1 MITEIGIENFKVFCK
16 TKKFRLSNLNIFAG
30 VNGRGKSTVFQSLLL
45 LAQSIIKNG
54 NIDELSINGSYI
66 NLSQFEDVLCSYGT
80 DNIIRFSFLTNES
93 ECKELSIGYKR
104 NGPWKGK
111 ICELNIDGKDYFSK
125 NQSLLGDKSGIELVL
140 QAYRRDD
147 VNKIFSNFYYV
158 SASRL
163 GPTLYEENKEENI
176 SNPLGNLGE
185 NRLSVLDSHSKTIFD
200 GVKKWYNKILGNSEL
215 EIKDSDSTL
224 QLFMKNNDSMQ
235 KKAKS
240 INMGFGY
247 SYILS
252 IIITILLAKK
262 GSVIFIENPEAHLHP
277 KAQANLM
284 EMICEYAMK
293 GIQFM
298 IETHSEHIV
307 NSARLFSLQNDK
319 LINNDNISI
328 HFFDEHFNVY
338 EIKIEKNGLIKN
350 WPAGFFDLEKQQLM
364 EILQLS
370 QKIK

>member
-1 MITEIGIENFKVFCK
+1 MITEIGIENFKVFCERK
-16 TKKFRLSNLNIFAG
+16 TFRLSNLNIFAG
-30 VNGRGKSTVFQSLLL
+30 VNGRGKSTVFQSLLML
-45 LAQSIIKNG
+45 SQSIIKNG
-54 NIDELSINGSYI
+54 TVDELSINGSYI

-80 DNIIRFSFLTNES
+80 DNIIRFSFITNES
-93 ECKELSIGYKR
+93 ECKNLNLGYKR

-111 ICELNIDGKDYFSK
+111 ICELKINGKDYFSK
-125 NQSLLGDKSGIELVL
+125 NRALIGGKAGDEPVL
-140 QAYRRDD
+140 QAYRKDD
-147 VNKIFSNFYYV
+147 VNKLFSNFYYI

-163 GPTLYEENKEENI
+163 GPTLYEENKEENAY
-176 SNPLGNLGE
+176 NPLGNLGE
-185 NRLSVLDSHSKTIFD
+185 NRLSILDSHKKTILE
-200 GVKKWYNKILGNSEL
+200 GVEIWFNKILGSSEI
-215 EIKDSDSTL
+215 EIKDADSTL
-224 QLFMKNNDSMQ
+224 QLFMRNNDSMQ
-235 KKAKS
+235 RKAKS

-284 EMICEYAMK
+284 EMICEYAAK

-307 NSARLFSLQNDK
+307 NSARLFALQTDK
-319 LINNDNISI
+319 PITNDNISI

-350 WPAGFFDLEKQQLM
+350 WPSGFFDLEKQQLM
-364 EILQLS
+364 QILQLS
-370 QKIK
+370 QKVK

>member
-1 MITEIGIENFKVFCK
+1 MITEIGLENFKVFCGCK
-16 TKKFRLSNLNIFAG
+16 TFRLSNLNLFAG

-45 LAQSIIKNG
+45 LAQSVVKYGSIE
-54 NIDELSINGSYI
+54 ELSINGSYI
-66 NLSQFEDVLCSYGT
+66 SLSQFDDVLCSYGT
-80 DNIIRFSFLTNES
+80 DNVIRFSFKTNEP
-93 ECKELSIGYKR
+93 ECSVLNIGYKR

-111 ICELNIDGKDYFSK
+111 ICELNINGKDYFSK
-125 NQSLLGDKSGIELVL
+125 NQSLGGNKAGYELVL
-140 QAYRRDD
+140 RPYRTDD
-147 VNKIFSNFYYV
+147 IKKMFSNFYYV

-163 GPTLYEENKEENI
+163 GPTLYEENKEENVN
-176 SNPLGNLGE
+176 NPLGNQGE
-185 NRLSVLDSHSKTIFD
+185 NRLSVLDSHKNTIFE
-200 GVKKWYNKILGNSEL
+200 GVKAWYNKILGSSEF
-215 EIKDSDSTL
+215 EIKDSESTL

-235 KKAKS
+235 RNAKS

-284 EMICEYAMK
+284 EMICEYATK

-307 NSARLFSLQNDK
+307 NSARLYALQEEKPISNE
-319 LINNDNISI
+319 NISI
-328 HFFDEHFNVY
+328 HFFDEYFNVY
-338 EIKIEKNGLIKN
+338 EIKVEKNGLIKN

-364 EILQLS
+364 QILQLS
-370 QKIK
+370 QKVK

>member
-16 TKKFRLSNLNIFAG
+16 HKTFRLSNLNIFAG
-30 VNGRGKSTVFQSLLL
+30 VNGRGKSTVFQSLLML
-45 LAQSIIKNG
+45 SQSIIKNG
-54 NIDELSINGSYI
+54 SVDELSINGSYI

-93 ECKELSIGYKR
+93 ECKNLNIGYKK

-111 ICELNIDGKDYFSK
+111 ICELKINGKDYFSK
-125 NQSLLGDKSGIELVL
+125 NQSLVGNKAGDEAVL
-140 QAYRRDD
+140 QAYRKDD
-147 VNKIFSNFYYV
+147 VNKVFSKFYYI

-176 SNPLGNLGE
+176 DNPLGNLGE
-185 NRLSVLDSHSKTIFD
+185 NRLSVLDSHKKIIFED
-200 GVKKWYNKILGNSEL
+200 VKAWYNKILGNSDF
-215 EIKDSDSTL
+215 EIRDSDSTL

-235 KKAKS
+235 RKAKS

-252 IIITILLAKK
+252 IVITILLAKK

-284 EMICEYAMK
+284 EMICEFAIK

-307 NSARLFSLQNDK
+307 NSARLYSLQEEKPITNE
-319 LINNDNISI
+319 NISI
-328 HFFDEHFNVY
+328 HFFDEYFNVY
-338 EIKIEKNGLIKN
+338 EIKIEKNGLIRN
-350 WPAGFFDLEKQQLM
+350 WPTGFFDLEKQQLM

-370 QKIK
+370 QKVK